1 MKILAGKSTIS
12 MGDFPARS
20 YVSHYQRVSH
30 FLSKTQATFFRVF
43 HVDPILSR
51 ITRGYLPIFYIL
63 GNIGNVIIPTD
74 FHSIIQFVVRS
85 AHIFPLAKTDA
96 RLGHAYVDFADESQ
110 AEVKLS
116 PLAEPGNWLGVDWVG
131 R

>member
-1 MKILAGKSTIS
+1 ML
-12 MGDFPARS
+12 
-20 YVSHYQRVSH
+20 V
-30 FLSKTQATFFRVF
+30 
-43 HVDPILSR
+43 
-51 ITRGYLPIFYIL
+51 ITRGYPIFYLKPKQHFSGLSMLIPFYLGLPEGIFQFFHIL